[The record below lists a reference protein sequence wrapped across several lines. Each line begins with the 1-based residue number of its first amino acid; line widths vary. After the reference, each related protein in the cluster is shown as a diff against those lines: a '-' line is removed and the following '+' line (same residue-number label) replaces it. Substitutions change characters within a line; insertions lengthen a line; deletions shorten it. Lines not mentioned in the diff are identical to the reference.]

1 MSGIRQSQRP
11 SKVKRELEELSD
23 NNAIAEATPVPAKRQ
38 RIAPAMSVH
47 AAIDPP
53 DSALQVYQQMLPKNP
68 EAIAFLFGSRFSDA
82 LQVPAERVANDYNI
96 TKENAIE
103 ELRRRLVDG

>member
-53 DSALQVYQQMLPKNP
+53 DSALQ
-68 EAIAFLFGSRFSDA
+68 AIAFLFGSRFSDA